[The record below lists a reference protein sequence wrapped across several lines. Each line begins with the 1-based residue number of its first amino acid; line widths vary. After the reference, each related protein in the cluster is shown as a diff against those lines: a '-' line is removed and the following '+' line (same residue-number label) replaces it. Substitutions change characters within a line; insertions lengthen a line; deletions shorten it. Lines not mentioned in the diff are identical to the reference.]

1 MWIQNLARI
10 LQDSCKISH
19 SKGVDEKSHLFS
31 VLLIKNSDISHDIWF
46 SVSFSYQKHINIFS
60 KIYSLLTSWAGQ
72 FRYQMKTTN
81 TEKTYI
87 QYNDTMFGQIGRVD
101 QEKLSETISE
111 PKKIQV
117 YFNFFKFK
125 HW

>member
-1 MWIQNLARI
+1 MKNYIRTEIQLKYI
-10 LQDSCKISH
+10 
-19 SKGVDEKSHLFS
+19 FF
-31 VLLIKNSDISHDIWF
+31 LIF
-46 SVSFSYQKHINIFS
+46 

-87 QYNDTMFGQIGRVD
+87 QHNDTMFGQIGRVD

-111 PKKIQV
+111 PKK
-117 YFNFFKFK
+117 N
-125 HW
+125 